1 MSKVIDRFLK
11 YVSFDT
17 ISDPN
22 STSTPT
28 TAHQLELAK
37 YLVDEMTE
45 LGIQNVQLDEFGY
58 VYGLI
63 PANVESAPKLGFISH
78 MDTAPAMSGKN
89 IKPRIVENYDGK
101 DILLNEEKNII
112 MRPSEFESLNRCKGL
127 DLIVTDGTT
136 LLGADDKAGIAEI
149 MAMAEYILSHP
160 EIKHGDIKIGFTPD
174 EEVGAGADNFNVKK
188 FDADFAYTVDGGMLG
203 EIEYENFNAAGVK
216 LTVNGKNIHPGS
228 AKGKMINSL
237 ELCMEFY
244 SMLPTF
250 DKPQYTE
257 GYEGFNH
264 LDEMSGNVEQ
274 AHMEFIIRDHDM
286 DKFEAKKQLFKDITA
301 FLNKKYGE
309 NTFELDMS
317 DSYFNMK
324 EQILPHMH
332 LIDSA
337 KKAMKDLDIEPLV
350 IPIRGG
356 TDGAR
361 LSFMGLPCPNLCT
374 GGENF
379 HGRFEY
385 IPVQSMEKMVD
396 VLLNIVNIYSE
407 K

>member
-28 TAHQLELAK
+28 TAHQLVLAK
-37 YLVDEMTE
+37 HLVEEMTE
-45 LGIQNVQLDEFGY
+45 LGIQNVQVDEFGY

-63 PANVESAPKLGFISH
+63 PANVENAPKLGFISH
-78 MDTAPAMSGKN
+78 MDTAPSMSGKD
-89 IKPRIVENYDGK
+89 IKPRIVKNYDGG
-101 DILLNEEKNII
+101 DIILNEDKKIV
-112 MRPSEFESLNRCKGL
+112 MKPTEFESLNNCIGL

-149 MAMAEYILSHP
+149 MAMAEHLLSHP
-160 EIKHGDIKIGFTPD
+160 EIKHGEIKIGFTPD
-174 EEVGAGADNFNVKK
+174 EEVGAGADHFNVKQ

-216 LTVNGKNIHPGS
+216 LTVNGTNIHPGS
-228 AKGKMINSL
+228 AKGKMVNSL

-244 SMLPTF
+244 NMLPTF

-286 DKFEAKKQLFKDITA
+286 VKFEAKKQLFKDITA

-309 NTFELDMS
+309 STFELDMS

-332 LIDSA
+332 LIESA
-337 KKAMKDLDIEPLV
+337 KKAMQDLDIEPLV